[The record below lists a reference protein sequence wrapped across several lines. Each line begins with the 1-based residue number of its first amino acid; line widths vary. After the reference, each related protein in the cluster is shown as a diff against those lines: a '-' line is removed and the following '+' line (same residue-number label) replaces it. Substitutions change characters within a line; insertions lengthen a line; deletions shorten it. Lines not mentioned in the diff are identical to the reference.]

1 MADKDKSEK
10 AAVNADATAVAPAAP
25 TEAKARFDFNSLN
38 TLSVVSLAT
47 AVTGFGALAA
57 VITGHISLSQLKT
70 SKQNGRPLAIAGLI
84 VGYVFIGLAI
94 VGAIA
99 RPFLNQRGIEFGDHM
114 GQFGNQGHMG
124 QFGGS
129 TQMGGGMGFGPDGDN
144 GRGGMMDDMGGQMG
158 WGNVDVNPGQD
169 QAPTPS
175 TN

>member
-1 MADKDKSEK
+1 MADKDKVEN
-10 AAVNADATAVAPAAP
+10 AVAVESQDATQVEP
-25 TEAKARFDFNSLN
+25 KARFDFNSLN

-84 VGYVFIGLAI
+84 VGYVFIGLAV

-99 RPFLNQRGIEFGDHM
+99 RPFLQQRGIELGDHM
-114 GQFGNQGHMG
+114 GQFGNGGHMG
-124 QFGGS
+124 QLDPN
-129 TQMGGGMGFGPDGDN
+129 QMGGGMMFGPHGDDDH
-144 GRGGMMDDMGGQMG
+144 GGMMDDMGGQMG
-158 WGNVDVNPGQD
+158 WGNVDVNPD
-169 QAPTPS
+169 QTQVPTP

>member
-1 MADKDKSEK
+1 MADKEKAEK
-10 AAVNADATAVAPAAP
+10 AAVVAPDAAQP

-70 SKQNGRPLAIAGLI
+70 SKENGRPLALAGLI

-99 RPFLNQRGIEFGDHM
+99 RPFLQQRGIELGDHM
-114 GQFGNQGHMG
+114 GQFGDDRMG
-124 QFGGS
+124 QFGG
-129 TQMGGGMGFGPDGDN
+129 GMQIGPGDDN
-144 GRGGMMDDMGGQMG
+144 DRGCMMDDMGGQMC
-158 WGNVDVNPGQD
+158 WTDVDVNPGQD
-169 QAPTPS
+169 QAPTP

>member
-1 MADKDKSEK
+1 MADKEKAEK
-10 AAVNADATAVAPAAP
+10 AAVAATDVAAP

-70 SKQNGRPLAIAGLI
+70 SKENGRPLALAGLI

-94 VGAIA
+94 LGAIA
-99 RPFLNQRGIEFGDHM
+99 RPFLQQRGIELGDHM
-114 GQFGNQGHMG
+114 GQFGNDDRMG
-124 QFGGS
+124 QFGGQ
-129 TQMGGGMGFGPDGDN
+129 TQMGGGMQFGPGGDHD
-144 GRGGMMDDMGGQMG
+144 RGGMMDDMGGQMG
-158 WGNVDVNPGQD
+158 WGQVDVNPTPD
-169 QAPTPS
+169 QVPTP

>member
-10 AAVNADATAVAPAAP
+10 ASVGADATAVAPAAP
-25 TEAKARFDFNSLN
+25 TEVKARFDFNSLN

-84 VGYVFIGLAI
+84 VGYVFIGLAV

-99 RPFLNQRGIEFGDHM
+99 RPFLQQRGIELGDHM
-114 GQFGNQGHMG
+114 GQFGNRNQMG
-124 QFGGS
+124 QFDS
-129 TQMGGGMGFGPDGDN
+129 QMGGQLGYDPLDN
-144 GRGGMMDDMGGQMG
+144 GRNGMMDDMGGQMG
-158 WGNVDVNPGQD
+158 WGNVDVNPDQD
-169 QAPTPS
+169 QTPTPS

>member
-1 MADKDKSEK
+1 MADKEKAEK
-10 AAVNADATAVAPAAP
+10 AAVAATDVAAP

-70 SKQNGRPLAIAGLI
+70 SKENGRPLAIAGLI

-94 VGAIA
+94 VSAIA
-99 RPFLNQRGIEFGDHM
+99 RPFLNMRGIEFGDHM
-114 GQFGNQGHMG
+114 GGQFGNGDHMG
-124 QFGGS
+124 QFGGQ
-129 TQMGGGMGFGPDGDN
+129 TQMGGGMQFGPGGDHD
-144 GRGGMMDDMGGQMG
+144 RGGMMDDMGGQMG
-158 WGNVDVNPGQD
+158 WGQVDVNPTPD
-169 QAPTPS
+169 QVPTP

>member
-1 MADKDKSEK
+1 MADKDKVEN
-10 AAVNADATAVAPAAP
+10 AVAVESQDATQVEP
-25 TEAKARFDFNSLN
+25 KARFDFNSLN

-84 VGYVFIGLAI
+84 VGYVFIGLAV

-99 RPFLNQRGIEFGDHM
+99 RPFLQQRGIEMGDHM
-114 GQFGNQGHMG
+114 GQFGNGDHMG
-124 QFGGS
+124 QFGDDDR
-129 TQMGGGMGFGPDGDN
+129 GGMMFGPDGDDD
-144 GRGGMMDDMGGQMG
+144 RGGMMDDMGGQMG
-158 WGNVDVNPGQD
+158 WGNVDVNPD
-169 QAPTPS
+169 QTQVPTP

>member
-1 MADKDKSEK
+1 MADKEKAEK
-10 AAVNADATAVAPAAP
+10 AAVAATDVAAP

-70 SKQNGRPLAIAGLI
+70 SKENGRPLALAGLI

-94 VGAIA
+94 VSAIA
-99 RPFLNQRGIEFGDHM
+99 RPFLNMRGIEFGDHM
-114 GQFGNQGHMG
+114 GGQFGNDDHMG
-124 QFGGS
+124 QFGGQ
-129 TQMGGGMGFGPDGDN
+129 TQMGGGMQFGPGGDHD
-144 GRGGMMDDMGGQMG
+144 RGGMMDDMGGQMG
-158 WGNVDVNPGQD
+158 WGQVDVNPTPD
-169 QAPTPS
+169 QVPTP

>member
-10 AAVNADATAVAPAAP
+10 AVVNADATAVAPAAP

-84 VGYVFIGLAI
+84 VGYVFIGIA
-94 VGAIA
+94 VVSAIA
-99 RPFLNQRGIEFGDHM
+99 RPFLQQRGIELGDHM
-114 GQFGNQGHMG
+114 GQFGNQGQMG
-124 QFGGS
+124 QFDG
-129 TQMGGGMGFGPDGDN
+129 QMGGGMGFGHGGDD
-144 GRGGMMDDMGGQMG
+144 GRGGMSGDMGGQMG

-169 QAPTPS
+169 QTPTPS

>member
-10 AAVNADATAVAPAAP
+10 AVVDADATAVAPAAP

-124 QFGGS
+124 QFDG
-129 TQMGGGMGFGPDGDN
+129 QMGGGMGFGDDGDN

>member
-1 MADKDKSEK
+1 MADKEKAEK
-10 AAVNADATAVAPAAP
+10 AAVVAPDAAQP

-70 SKQNGRPLAIAGLI
+70 SKENGRPLALAGLI

-99 RPFLNQRGIEFGDHM
+99 RPFLQQRGIELGDHM
-114 GQFGNQGHMG
+114 GQFGDDRMG
-124 QFGGS
+124 QFGG
-129 TQMGGGMGFGPDGDN
+129 QNGGGMGFGPDGDN

-169 QAPTPS
+169 QAPTP